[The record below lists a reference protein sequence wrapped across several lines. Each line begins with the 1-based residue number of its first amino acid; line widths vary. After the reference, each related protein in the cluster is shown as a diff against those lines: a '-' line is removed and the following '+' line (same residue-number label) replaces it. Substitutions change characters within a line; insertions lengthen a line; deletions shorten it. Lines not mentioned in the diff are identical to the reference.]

1 VTSANPDLAY
11 GEKDRMPVPKFK
23 ELDQFLAAVRSTYVE
38 MFAMDPTEEAMD
50 AADDVFHGADL
61 EDYREDLSAGEYDAI
76 DLNLK
81 Y

>member
-1 VTSANPDLAY
+1 MSMAQ
-11 GEKDRMPVPKFK
+11 PKQRT
-23 ELDQFLAAVRSTYVE
+23 LDEFLSAVRKTYHE
-38 MFAMDPTEEAMD
+38 TFWMDITPEAIE

-76 DLNLK
+76 DVNLK

>member
-1 VTSANPDLAY
+1 MTAMAQ
-11 GEKDRMPVPKFK
+11 PKYSQ
-23 ELDQFLAAVRSTYVE
+23 LDEFLAAVRNTYHD
-38 MFAMDPTEEAMD
+38 MFWTEPSVEAMD

-61 EDYREDLSAGEYDAI
+61 EEYREELSAGEYDAI

>member
-1 VTSANPDLAY
+1 MTAMAQ
-11 GEKDRMPVPKFK
+11 PKYSQ
-23 ELDQFLAAVRSTYVE
+23 LDEFLAAVRNTYHDMFWSE
-38 MFAMDPTEEAMD
+38 MSDEAIE

-76 DLNLK
+76 DVNLK

>member
-1 VTSANPDLAY
+1 MTAMAQ
-11 GEKDRMPVPKFK
+11 PKQRT
-23 ELDQFLAAVRSTYVE
+23 LLSFLVAVRNTYDD
-38 MFAMDPTEEAMD
+38 MFCSQPSDEAIDIAEE
-50 AADDVFHGADL
+50 VFNGEDL